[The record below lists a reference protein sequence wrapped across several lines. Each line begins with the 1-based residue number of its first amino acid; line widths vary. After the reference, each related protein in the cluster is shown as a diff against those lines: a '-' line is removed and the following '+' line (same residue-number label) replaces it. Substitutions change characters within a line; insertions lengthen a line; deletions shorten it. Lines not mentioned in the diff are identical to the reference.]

1 MTQQELSDIMAAA
14 TKIDWERT
22 EVLDQILYT
31 TAYLKF
37 AEAIKPLVIKY
48 ADKLPT
54 DVKFLLKL

>member
-1 MTQQELSDIMAAA
+1 MTHQELSDIMAAA
-14 TKIDWERT
+14 AKIDWERT

-48 ADKLPT
+48 ANTLPT
-54 DVKFLLKL
+54 DAKFILRL